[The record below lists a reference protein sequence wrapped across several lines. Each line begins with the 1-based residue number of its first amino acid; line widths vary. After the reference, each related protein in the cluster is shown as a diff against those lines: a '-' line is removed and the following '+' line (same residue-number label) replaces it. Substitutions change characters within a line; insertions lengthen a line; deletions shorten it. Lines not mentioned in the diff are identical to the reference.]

1 MVDQVRA
8 DLPARLAVAVQSAG
22 VEHGKLT
29 IGVNGA
35 VWASRIRYLT
45 ESLRISVSEATGVA
59 IQSVRVRVVPP
70 GPDQL

>member
-8 DLPARLAVAVQSAG
+8 NLPARLAEAVTSAG
-22 VEHGKLT
+22 VERGKLT

-45 ESLRISVSEATGVA
+45 ESLRAPVGAATGVA
-59 IQSVRVRVVPP
+59 ILSVRVRVVPP
-70 GPDQL
+70 P